1 MINIP
6 FKSYGHLAKAFI
18 RNNSQIILATSALA
32 GVVSTAVTSGR
43 AHVKA
48 MDILRKEF
56 PEGGWKFTDALRL
69 TWACYLPAV
78 ISIGATSAAIIGG
91 TVLSE
96 RRYAAMAAA
105 YTVSQDVL
113 EKYEDRVKEL
123 TGKKG
128 ESTRAA
134 IAKDVIEGNLERPEN
149 KSVIITGDNVLISD
163 SYSGRVFP
171 STITKVQKVLNQINS
186 DLINGISS
194 VSLNEVYQCLGLD
207 QISMGDELGWS
218 NGTTIEA
225 KFTPTMLADESPAIL
240 MAFEPAPVTDW
251 FKYQY

>member
-1 MINIP
+1 MINL
-6 FKSYGHLAKAFI
+6 KSYAPLAKAFI
-18 RNNSQIILATSALA
+18 RNNSQVILAASALA
-32 GVVSTAVTSGR
+32 GVFSTAVTAGK
-43 AHVKA
+43 AHVRA
-48 MDILRKEF
+48 MDILREEF
-56 PEGGWKFTDALRL
+56 PEGGWKFTDALRM
-69 TWACYLPAV
+69 TWTCYLPAA
-78 ISIGATSAAIIGG
+78 ISIAATSAAIIGG

-128 ESTRAA
+128 SDTRSA
-134 IAKDVIEGNLERPEN
+134 IAKDVIEGNLNRPEN
-149 KSVIITGDNVLISD
+149 GAVIITGDNVLISD
-163 SYSGRVFP
+163 AYSGRVFP
-171 STITKVQKVLNQINS
+171 STIAKIQKVLNRINS

-194 VSLNEVYQCLGLD
+194 VSLNEVYQCLGLE

-225 KFTPTMLADESPAIL
+225 EFTPTMLADDSPALL
-240 MAFEPAPVTDW
+240 MAFKPAPVTDW